1 MKFGYF
7 LKSIDTHP
15 TGALAH
21 ISIQP
26 LSAEMRETGGYIT
39 AHIPIGTAHADQSL
53 EAIAA
58 TVLQAAQTL
67 LSEQALAAWAAT
79 WPQDGFVPAT
89 VPPDARELLAEWEP
103 KL

>member
-7 LKSIDTHP
+7 LKSIATHP

-21 ISIQP
+21 VVIQP

-39 AHIPIGTAHADQSL
+39 VHIPIGTAHAAQSL
-53 EAIAA
+53 EALAA
-58 TVLQAAQTL
+58 TALQAAQTL

-89 VPPDARELLAEWEP
+89 VPPDAQEVLADWAP